1 MRGPAVSGDLAR
13 ALSVP
18 CPTCYA
24 PAGARCC
31 VQQGGIVSYWYG
43 ARDFH
48 AARVRAAEAAERAEK
63 GETNGE

>member
-1 MRGPAVSGDLAR
+1 MSGDIAR

-43 ARDFH
+43 APRYFH
-48 AARVRAAEAAERAEK
+48 AARVRAAEREERGKEK
-63 GETNGE
+63 GNG

>member
-1 MRGPAVSGDLAR
+1 MIGDPVR
-13 ALSVP
+13 TMSVP

-24 PAGARCC
+24 PVGARCC

-63 GETNGE
+63 EKANGK